1 MKCES
6 SICIFKNL
14 NWFDPKLNNF
24 YFYWLSKV
32 LFGDNFVYISCVF
45 MIIYQMKKK
54 LFFILFCT
62 FTAASSGYYNTSL
75 LFYGSLKA
83 QVVNREAYI
92 RIENN
97 SENQKLA
104 RDIFKELIE
113 INTTSRYG
121 STKAAEAMAARL
133 RSAGFPD
140 SDIQVIGPDQQH
152 KNMVLRY
159 RGTGKLKPVV
169 FICHLDVVEALR
181 EDWTV
186 DPFTFLEKD
195 GYFYGR
201 GTTDVKNDDASLIA
215 NVIRLKKEG
224 YMPSRDIII
233 ALTADEEMGNANGV
247 DWLITNHRDLIDA
260 DFCINPD
267 GGGGDLKNGKPVNM
281 AIQTSEKIYVSF
293 RLEVKNKGG
302 HSSLPVKDNAIYSLA
317 SGLTR
322 LANYDFPARLNETT
336 RSYFEKIASGESVQ
350 VKSDILAILMT
361 TPDTAAARRL
371 ATSSAYYN
379 AMMRTTCV
387 ATMLSAGHAENA
399 LPQTA
404 QAIINCRMLPDDN
417 QDNVMSVLKTVLAD
431 GQISVIRLNT
441 SFSAPLSPLREDVT
455 DPVNQISSS
464 MWPGVNVTPIMSTG
478 ATDGRYLRSQGIPVY
493 GVSGMFSDMD
503 DVRAHG
509 KDERIGVKEFY
520 DGVEFMYRFIMAL
533 SSEKKP

>member
-1 MKCES
+1 MKR
-6 SICIFKNL
+6 
-14 NWFDPKLNNF
+14 
-24 YFYWLSKV
+24 V
-32 LFGDNFVYISCVF
+32 L
-45 MIIYQMKKK
+45 
-54 LFFILFCT
+54 
-62 FTAASSGYYNTSL
+62 L
-75 LFYGSLKA
+75 LFIFLRVTYFALSQDKNTEY
-83 QVVNREAYI
+83 QR
-92 RIENN
+92 
-97 SENQKLA
+97 LA

-140 SDIQVIGPDQQH
+140 NDIQVIGPDQQH

-169 FICHLDVVEALR
+169 FICHLDVVEAFR
-181 EDWTV
+181 EDWT
-186 DPFTFLEKD
+186 DDLFTFLEKD

-215 NVIRLKKEG
+215 NIIRLKKEI
-224 YMPSRDIII
+224 YMPNRDIII

-281 AIQTSEKIYVSF
+281 SIQTSEKIYVSF

-322 LANYDFPARLNETT
+322 LANYDFPVRLNETT
-336 RSYFEKIASGESVQ
+336 RSYFEKIVAGESGQ

-361 TPDTAAARRL
+361 TPDTAATRRL
-371 ATSSAYYN
+371 AASSAYYN

-404 QAIINCRMLPDDN
+404 QAIINCRMLPDDTP
-417 QDNVMSVLKTVLAD
+417 DNVMSAIKTVLAD
-431 GQISVIRLNT
+431 GQISVIRLNI

-455 DPVNQISSS
+455 EPVNQISSS

-478 ATDGRYLRSQGIPVY
+478 ATDGRYLRSQGISVY
-493 GVSGMFSDMD
+493 GVSGMYGDMD

-520 DGVEFMYRFIMAL
+520 DGVEFMYRFIKAL
-533 SSEKKP
+533 SSEKNP